1 MAIGSPRETMFFI
14 RGLYGYCLTT
24 YNPDLLVFYKPMNIS
39 NKTLMTAIIMVG
51 ILSAKEGWMKLLLL
65 IFQILVIIFA

>member
-1 MAIGSPRETMFFI
+1 
-14 RGLYGYCLTT
+14 
-24 YNPDLLVFYKPMNIS
+24 
-39 NKTLMTAIIMVG
+39 MTAIIMVG